1 VTIPAAAKTVGAMS
15 ASGQLRFQGGGEETM
30 DSVGEAVSWAL
41 AALPKAPTPEQGYA
55 AVMSVFQ
62 DAGRGLRRA
71 SDDELK
77 KAVRDHTKW
86 VFFEHGES
94 IEDVLD
100 REVAGVAALLS
111 FSGLYSDE
119 ESMRKVARPY
129 VQTRMSPV
137 GWGGMMEPM
146 TWEEI
151 MDQGKVNEDKEDTE

>member
-1 VTIPAAAKTVGAMS
+1 MDAVG
-15 ASGQLRFQGGGEETM
+15 
-30 DSVGEAVSWAL
+30 DAVSWAL
-41 AALPKAPTPEQGYA
+41 TALPKAPTPEQGYA
-55 AVMSVFQ
+55 TVMSVFQ

-77 KAVRDHTKW
+77 KAVRDHTTS

-137 GWGGMMEPM
+137 GWGGLREPL
-146 TWEEI
+146 TWEQITDLFNLDENKE
-151 MDQGKVNEDKEDTE
+151 DDEDKE